1 MSKQCA
7 KCTKTVFPVE
17 ELKCLDKVWHKGC
30 FRCQECNMSLNMKN
44 YKGYNKLPYCNAHY
58 PKTTHTVV
66 AETPE
71 TRRIAENTK
80 IQSNVQYHSDFE
92 RSKGA
97 YTQVPDTV
105 DMKRLLLNTQNISAI
120 QYHKD
125 FEMSKDQFTPVVDTP
140 DLKRVRD
147 NTKNISLIEYQKE
160 FTSQRGSCKQ
170 ISDTVEMR
178 THSRNTDNFSTV
190 KYHAEFEKSK
200 GAKIS
205 IADDPETKRV
215 RKNMETISNISY
227 HGDLQKRNQMEMNR
241 PVEQDDHVSRRRPG
255 STGDYEPRGRQ
266 PGSINDYDPTANQGG
281 TPYSQ
286 RQSQGTAV
294 YDSRTGV
301 VYENP
306 MAYQGGNY
314 QYQGSNAPQ
323 QAPQQ
328 QGGSAP
334 GYAVWQPPSTRVDH
348 HQRYSTGSSSSIQN
362 GSHGRKV
369 GSISDYDPV
378 NEKYGSIAGQYSE
391 PSTTYTPPVTS
402 DEEPPQ
408 TTPKPVPTAEEQID
422 TTVPI
427 SSADSSAEKDA
438 ISAQEE
444 DPKMEIHF
452 ATPVRMTQTNQIPS
466 MINNLPPT
474 YAPPAPPTEEAASPS
489 DDCLPSYDPPA
500 PPSYDP
506 PTSPNEETISQSN
519 DCPPQYDPPPPP
531 TEEVM
536 DRSEDFS
543 SPEDLAGSSQ
553 PQQARQPAYQPPPQ
567 QQQQQPYR
575 PPGQPQR
582 NQVKYKAMYDY
593 TAADD
598 DEVSFR
604 EDDYI
609 VNCEII
615 DAGWMEGTVER
626 TGQRGMLPSNY
637 VEKCS

>member
-7 KCTKTVFPVE
+7 KCSKTVFPVE

-30 FRCQECNMSLNMKN
+30 FRCQECGMTLNMKN

-66 AETPE
+66 ADTPE
-71 TRRIAENTK
+71 SRRIAENTK

-92 RSKGA
+92 RRKGT

-105 DMKRLLLNTQNISAI
+105 DMKRLLLNTQNLSSI

-125 FEMSKDQFTPVVDTP
+125 FEMTKDQFTPVVDTP
-140 DLKRVRD
+140 DLQRVRD

-160 FTSQRGSCKQ
+160 FTTQRGTCNQ
-170 ISDTVEMR
+170 ICDTVEMR
-178 THSRNTDNFSTV
+178 THFRNTDNFSTI
-190 KYHAEFEKSK
+190 KYHAEFEKTK

-215 RKNMETISNISY
+215 RKNMETISNVSY
-227 HGDLQKRNQMEMNR
+227 HGDVLKRNKMEMNR
-241 PVEQDDHVSRRRPG
+241 PVEQEV
-255 STGDYEPRGRQ
+255 
-266 PGSINDYDPTANQGG
+266 
-281 TPYSQ
+281 
-286 RQSQGTAV
+286 
-294 YDSRTGV
+294 
-301 VYENP
+301 
-306 MAYQGGNY
+306 
-314 QYQGSNAPQ
+314 
-323 QAPQQ
+323 
-328 QGGSAP
+328 
-334 GYAVWQPPSTRVDH
+334 
-348 HQRYSTGSSSSIQN
+348 QN

-378 NEKYGSIAGQYSE
+378 NEKYGSIAGQYSGYQHQQSPPPPPPQQE
-391 PSTTYTPPVTS
+391 DPIPQYNPVEVPPPHMDVEDTTFNIPPVTN
-402 DEEPPQ
+402 DEDIP
-408 TTPKPVPTAEEQID
+408 TTNTSPVTNEEEFPTTNTPSVTKVEEQFSSN
-422 TTVPI
+422 VPPLP
-427 SSADSSAEKDA
+427 DDDNVDLSAEKDA

-452 ATPVRMTQTNQIPS
+452 ATPVRMTPQHVISPVENDIP
-466 MINNLPPT
+466 PP
-474 YAPPAPPTEEAASPS
+474 YDPPAPPTEES
-489 DDCLPSYDPPA
+489 
-500 PPSYDP
+500 
-506 PTSPNEETISQSN
+506 ISQSEN
-519 DCPPQYDPPPPP
+519 YPLPGPPD
-531 TEEVM
+531 
-536 DRSEDFS
+536 
-543 SPEDLAGSSQ
+543 DLTGGSQ
-553 PQQARQPAYQPPPQ
+553 PQQARQPAYQPQQ

-582 NQVKYKAMYDY
+582 NQVKYKALYDY

-609 VNCEII
+609 SNCEII

-637 VEKCS
+637 VEKTS

>member
-7 KCTKTVFPVE
+7 KCSKTVFPVE

-30 FRCQECNMSLNMKN
+30 FRCQECGMTLNMKN

-66 AETPE
+66 ADTPE
-71 TRRIAENTK
+71 SRRIAENTK
-80 IQSNVQYHSDFE
+80 IQSN
-92 RSKGA
+92 
-97 YTQVPDTV
+97 
-105 DMKRLLLNTQNISAI
+105 I
-120 QYHKD
+120 
-125 FEMSKDQFTPVVDTP
+125 
-140 DLKRVRD
+140 
-147 NTKNISLIEYQKE
+147 
-160 FTSQRGSCKQ
+160 
-170 ISDTVEMR
+170 
-178 THSRNTDNFSTV
+178 
-190 KYHAEFEKSK
+190 KYHAEFEKTK

-215 RKNMETISNISY
+215 RKNMETISNVSY
-227 HGDLQKRNQMEMNR
+227 HGDVLKRNKMEMNR
-241 PVEQDDHVSRRRPG
+241 PVEQEEAQSRRRPG
-255 STGDYEPRGRQ
+255 STGDHEPRGRQ
-266 PGSINDYDPTANQGG
+266 PGSISDYDPTANKGG

-301 VYENP
+301 D
-306 MAYQGGNY
+306 
-314 QYQGSNAPQ
+314 S
-323 QAPQQ
+323 
-328 QGGSAP
+328 
-334 GYAVWQPPSTRVDH
+334 

-378 NEKYGSIAGQYSE
+378 NEKYGSIAGQYSGYQHQQSPPPPPPQQE
-391 PSTTYTPPVTS
+391 DPIPQYNPVEVPPPHMDVEDTTFNIPPVTN
-402 DEEPPQ
+402 DEDIP
-408 TTPKPVPTAEEQID
+408 TTNTSPVTNEEEFPTTNTPSVTKVEEQFSSN
-422 TTVPI
+422 VPPLP
-427 SSADSSAEKDA
+427 DDDNVDLSAEKDA

-452 ATPVRMTQTNQIPS
+452 ATPVRMTPQHVISPVENDIP
-466 MINNLPPT
+466 PP
-474 YAPPAPPTEEAASPS
+474 YDPPAPPTEES
-489 DDCLPSYDPPA
+489 
-500 PPSYDP
+500 
-506 PTSPNEETISQSN
+506 ISQSEN
-519 DCPPQYDPPPPP
+519 YPLPGPPD
-531 TEEVM
+531 
-536 DRSEDFS
+536 
-543 SPEDLAGSSQ
+543 DLTGGSQ
-553 PQQARQPAYQPPPQ
+553 PQQARQPAYQPQQ

-582 NQVKYKAMYDY
+582 NQVKYKALYDY

-609 VNCEII
+609 SNCEII

-637 VEKCS
+637 VEKTS

>member
-30 FRCQECNMSLNMKN
+30 FRCQVCEMTLNMKN

-66 AETPE
+66 ADTPE

-80 IQSNVQYHSDFE
+80 IQSN
-92 RSKGA
+92 
-97 YTQVPDTV
+97 
-105 DMKRLLLNTQNISAI
+105 I

-147 NTKNISLIEYQKE
+147 NTKNISLVEYQKE
-160 FTSQRGSCKQ
+160 FTTQRGTCNQ
-170 ISDTVEMR
+170 ICDTVEMR
-178 THSRNTDNFSTV
+178 THFRNTDNFSTI

-227 HGDLQKRNQMEMNR
+227 HGDIHKRNQMEMNR
-241 PVEQDDHVSRRRPG
+241 PVEQEANQGQGRRRPG
-255 STGDYEPRGRQ
+255 STGDYDPRGRQ
-266 PGSINDYDPTANQGG
+266 PGSISDYDPTANQMG

-306 MAYQGGNY
+306 MAYQGGNP
-314 QYQGSNAPQ
+314 QYPGSG
-323 QAPQQ
+323 APQQ
-328 QGGSAP
+328 QGGNAP
-334 GYAVWQPPSTRVDH
+334 AYTVWQPSSARVV
-348 HQRYSTGSSSSIQN
+348 QN

-378 NEKYGSIAGQYSE
+378 NEKYGSIAGQYSGHQQPQQLPPPPQQE
-391 PSTTYTPPVTS
+391 DPIPQYNPVEVLPGKLVYSNSHFKLEEDPITNTPSVTMDEEIPTTTTPSITTDEEQVSTTPTVPPVPEDS
-402 DEEPPQ
+402 
-408 TTPKPVPTAEEQID
+408 VD
-422 TTVPI
+422 T
-427 SSADSSAEKDA
+427 EKDA

-452 ATPVRMTQTNQIPS
+452 ATPVMMTKTPT
-466 MINNLPPT
+466 NLPMYTSPPT
-474 YAPPAPPTEEAASPS
+474 VDNDIPPA
-489 DDCLPSYDPPA
+489 
-500 PPSYDP
+500 
-506 PTSPNEETISQSN
+506 
-519 DCPPQYDPPPPP
+519 YDPPPPP
-531 TEEVM
+531 TE
-536 DRSEDFS
+536 DSFTPSDDFKLPAS
-543 SPEDLAGSSQ
+543 SDNVTGSSQ
-553 PQQARQPAYQPPPQ
+553 PQQARQPAYQPPQ

-582 NQVKYKAMYDY
+582 NQVKYVALYDY

-604 EDDYI
+604 EEDFI
-609 VNCEII
+609 INCEII
-615 DAGWMEGTVER
+615 DPGWMEGTVER

-637 VEKCS
+637 VEKTSS

>member
-7 KCTKTVFPVE
+7 KCSKTVFPVE

-30 FRCQECNMSLNMKN
+30 FRCQECGMTLNMKN

-66 AETPE
+66 ADTPE
-71 TRRIAENTK
+71 SRRIAENTK

-92 RSKGA
+92 RRKGT

-105 DMKRLLLNTQNISAI
+105 DMKRLLLNTQNLSSI

-125 FEMSKDQFTPVVDTP
+125 FEMTKDQFTPVVDTP
-140 DLKRVRD
+140 DLQRVRD

-160 FTSQRGSCKQ
+160 FTTQRGTCNQ
-170 ISDTVEMR
+170 ICDTVEMR
-178 THSRNTDNFSTV
+178 THFRNTDNFSTI
-190 KYHAEFEKSK
+190 KYHAEFEKTK

-215 RKNMETISNISY
+215 RKNMETISNVSY
-227 HGDLQKRNQMEMNR
+227 HGDVLKRNKMEMNR
-241 PVEQDDHVSRRRPG
+241 PVEQEEAQSRRRPG
-255 STGDYEPRGRQ
+255 STGDHEPRGRQ
-266 PGSINDYDPTANQGG
+266 PGSISDYDPTANKGG

-301 VYENP
+301 D
-306 MAYQGGNY
+306 
-314 QYQGSNAPQ
+314 S
-323 QAPQQ
+323 
-328 QGGSAP
+328 
-334 GYAVWQPPSTRVDH
+334 

-378 NEKYGSIAGQYSE
+378 NEKYGSIAGQYSGYQHQQSPPPPPPQQE
-391 PSTTYTPPVTS
+391 DPIPQYNPVEVPPPHMDEDTTFNIPPVTN
-402 DEEPPQ
+402 DEDIP
-408 TTPKPVPTAEEQID
+408 TTNTSPVTNEEEFPTTNTPSVTKVEEQFSSN
-422 TTVPI
+422 VPPLP
-427 SSADSSAEKDA
+427 DDDNVDLSAEKDA

-444 DPKMEIHF
+444 DP
-452 ATPVRMTQTNQIPS
+452 T
-466 MINNLPPT
+466 
-474 YAPPAPPTEEAASPS
+474 
-489 DDCLPSYDPPA
+489 
-500 PPSYDP
+500 
-506 PTSPNEETISQSN
+506 
-519 DCPPQYDPPPPP
+519 
-531 TEEVM
+531 
-536 DRSEDFS
+536 
-543 SPEDLAGSSQ
+543 Q
-553 PQQARQPAYQPPPQ
+553 PQQARQPAYQPQQ

-582 NQVKYKAMYDY
+582 NQVKYKALYDY

-609 VNCEII
+609 SNCEII

-637 VEKCS
+637 VEKTS

>member
-7 KCTKTVFPVE
+7 KCSKTVFPVE

-30 FRCQECNMSLNMKN
+30 FRCQECGMTLNMKN

-66 AETPE
+66 ADTPE
-71 TRRIAENTK
+71 SRRIAENTK

-92 RSKGA
+92 RRKGT

-105 DMKRLLLNTQNISAI
+105 DMKRLLLNTQNLSSI

-125 FEMSKDQFTPVVDTP
+125 FEMTKDQFTPVVDTP
-140 DLKRVRD
+140 DLQRVRD

-160 FTSQRGSCKQ
+160 FTTQRGTCNQ
-170 ISDTVEMR
+170 ICDTVEMR
-178 THSRNTDNFSTV
+178 THFRNTDNFSTI
-190 KYHAEFEKSK
+190 KYHAEFEKTK

-215 RKNMETISNISY
+215 RKNMETISNVSY
-227 HGDLQKRNQMEMNR
+227 HGDVLKRNKMEMNR
-241 PVEQDDHVSRRRPG
+241 PVEQEEAQSRRRPG
-255 STGDYEPRGRQ
+255 STGDHEPRGRQ
-266 PGSINDYDPTANQGG
+266 PGSISDYDPTANKGG

-301 VYENP
+301 V
-306 MAYQGGNY
+306 
-314 QYQGSNAPQ
+314 
-323 QAPQQ
+323 
-328 QGGSAP
+328 
-334 GYAVWQPPSTRVDH
+334 
-348 HQRYSTGSSSSIQN
+348 QN

-378 NEKYGSIAGQYSE
+378 NEKYGSIAGQYSVE
-391 PSTTYTPPVTS
+391 DTTFNIPPVTN
-402 DEEPPQ
+402 DEDIP
-408 TTPKPVPTAEEQID
+408 TTNTSPVTNEEEFPTTNTPSVTKVEEQFSSN
-422 TTVPI
+422 VPPLP
-427 SSADSSAEKDA
+427 DDDNVDLSAEKDA

-452 ATPVRMTQTNQIPS
+452 ATPVRMTPQHVISPVENDIP
-466 MINNLPPT
+466 PP
-474 YAPPAPPTEEAASPS
+474 YDPPAPPTEES
-489 DDCLPSYDPPA
+489 
-500 PPSYDP
+500 
-506 PTSPNEETISQSN
+506 ISQSEN
-519 DCPPQYDPPPPP
+519 YPLPGPPD
-531 TEEVM
+531 
-536 DRSEDFS
+536 
-543 SPEDLAGSSQ
+543 DLTGGSQ
-553 PQQARQPAYQPPPQ
+553 PQQARQPAYQPQQ

-582 NQVKYKAMYDY
+582 NQVKYKALYDY

-609 VNCEII
+609 SNCEII

-637 VEKCS
+637 VEKTS

>member
-241 PVEQDDHVSRRRPG
+241 PVEQDV
-255 STGDYEPRGRQ
+255 
-266 PGSINDYDPTANQGG
+266 
-281 TPYSQ
+281 
-286 RQSQGTAV
+286 
-294 YDSRTGV
+294 
-301 VYENP
+301 
-306 MAYQGGNY
+306 
-314 QYQGSNAPQ
+314 
-323 QAPQQ
+323 
-328 QGGSAP
+328 
-334 GYAVWQPPSTRVDH
+334 
-348 HQRYSTGSSSSIQN
+348 QN

-378 NEKYGSIAGQYSE
+378 NEKYGSIAGQYSGYQQQASPPPPPPPQEDPVPQYNPVEVPPPHMDEE

>member
-301 VYENP
+301 V
-306 MAYQGGNY
+306 
-314 QYQGSNAPQ
+314 
-323 QAPQQ
+323 
-328 QGGSAP
+328 
-334 GYAVWQPPSTRVDH
+334 
-348 HQRYSTGSSSSIQN
+348 QN

-378 NEKYGSIAGQYSE
+378 NEKYGSIAGQYSEE

>member
-7 KCTKTVFPVE
+7 KCSKTVFPVE

-30 FRCQECNMSLNMKN
+30 FRCQECGMTLNMKN

-66 AETPE
+66 ADTPE
-71 TRRIAENTK
+71 SRRIAENTK

-92 RSKGA
+92 RRKGT

-105 DMKRLLLNTQNISAI
+105 DMKRLLLNTQNLSSI

-125 FEMSKDQFTPVVDTP
+125 FEMTKDQFTPVVDTP
-140 DLKRVRD
+140 DLQRVRD

-160 FTSQRGSCKQ
+160 FTTQRGTCNQ
-170 ISDTVEMR
+170 ICDTVEMR
-178 THSRNTDNFSTV
+178 THFRNTDNFSTI
-190 KYHAEFEKSK
+190 KYHAEFEKTK

-215 RKNMETISNISY
+215 RKNMETISNVSY
-227 HGDLQKRNQMEMNR
+227 HGDVLKRNKMEMNR
-241 PVEQDDHVSRRRPG
+241 PVEQEEAQSRRRPG
-255 STGDYEPRGRQ
+255 STGDHEPRGRQ
-266 PGSINDYDPTANQGG
+266 PGSISDYDPTANKGG

-301 VYENP
+301 D
-306 MAYQGGNY
+306 
-314 QYQGSNAPQ
+314 S
-323 QAPQQ
+323 
-328 QGGSAP
+328 
-334 GYAVWQPPSTRVDH
+334 

-378 NEKYGSIAGQYSE
+378 NEKYGSIAGQYSVE
-391 PSTTYTPPVTS
+391 DTTFNIPPVTN
-402 DEEPPQ
+402 DEDIP
-408 TTPKPVPTAEEQID
+408 TTNTSPVTNEEEFPTTNTPSVTKVEEQFSSN
-422 TTVPI
+422 VPPLP
-427 SSADSSAEKDA
+427 DDDNVDLSAEKDA

-444 DPKMEIHF
+444 DP
-452 ATPVRMTQTNQIPS
+452 T
-466 MINNLPPT
+466 
-474 YAPPAPPTEEAASPS
+474 
-489 DDCLPSYDPPA
+489 
-500 PPSYDP
+500 
-506 PTSPNEETISQSN
+506 
-519 DCPPQYDPPPPP
+519 
-531 TEEVM
+531 
-536 DRSEDFS
+536 
-543 SPEDLAGSSQ
+543 Q
-553 PQQARQPAYQPPPQ
+553 PQQARQPAYQPQQ

-582 NQVKYKAMYDY
+582 NQVKYKALYDY

-609 VNCEII
+609 SNCEII

-637 VEKCS
+637 VEKTS

>member
-301 VYENP
+301 V
-306 MAYQGGNY
+306 
-314 QYQGSNAPQ
+314 
-323 QAPQQ
+323 
-328 QGGSAP
+328 
-334 GYAVWQPPSTRVDH
+334 
-348 HQRYSTGSSSSIQN
+348 QN

>member
-7 KCTKTVFPVE
+7 KCSKTVFPVE

-30 FRCQECNMSLNMKN
+30 FRCQECGMTLNMKN

-66 AETPE
+66 ADTPE
-71 TRRIAENTK
+71 SRRIAENTK

-92 RSKGA
+92 RRKGT

-105 DMKRLLLNTQNISAI
+105 DMKRLLLNTQNLSSI

-125 FEMSKDQFTPVVDTP
+125 FEMTKDQFTPVVDTP
-140 DLKRVRD
+140 DLQRVRD

-160 FTSQRGSCKQ
+160 FTTQRGTCNQ
-170 ISDTVEMR
+170 ICDTVEMR
-178 THSRNTDNFSTV
+178 THFRNTDNFSTI
-190 KYHAEFEKSK
+190 KYHAEFEKTK

-215 RKNMETISNISY
+215 RKNMETISNVSY
-227 HGDLQKRNQMEMNR
+227 HGDVLKRNKMEMNR
-241 PVEQDDHVSRRRPG
+241 PVEQEEAQSRRRPG
-255 STGDYEPRGRQ
+255 STGDHEPRGRQ
-266 PGSINDYDPTANQGG
+266 PGSISDYDPTANKGG

-301 VYENP
+301 D
-306 MAYQGGNY
+306 
-314 QYQGSNAPQ
+314 S
-323 QAPQQ
+323 
-328 QGGSAP
+328 
-334 GYAVWQPPSTRVDH
+334 

-378 NEKYGSIAGQYSE
+378 NEKYGSIAGQYSGYQHQQSPPPPPPQQE
-391 PSTTYTPPVTS
+391 DPIPQYNPVEVPPPHMDEDTTFNIPPVTN
-402 DEEPPQ
+402 DEDIP
-408 TTPKPVPTAEEQID
+408 TTNTSPVTNEEEFPTTNTPSVTKVEEQFSSN
-422 TTVPI
+422 VPPLP
-427 SSADSSAEKDA
+427 DDDNVDLSAEKDA

-452 ATPVRMTQTNQIPS
+452 ATPVRMTPQHVISPVENDIP
-466 MINNLPPT
+466 PP
-474 YAPPAPPTEEAASPS
+474 YDPPAPPTEES
-489 DDCLPSYDPPA
+489 
-500 PPSYDP
+500 
-506 PTSPNEETISQSN
+506 ISQSEN
-519 DCPPQYDPPPPP
+519 YPLPGPPD
-531 TEEVM
+531 
-536 DRSEDFS
+536 
-543 SPEDLAGSSQ
+543 DLTGGSQ
-553 PQQARQPAYQPPPQ
+553 PQQARQPAYQPQQ

-582 NQVKYKAMYDY
+582 NQVKYKALYDY

-609 VNCEII
+609 SNCEII

-637 VEKCS
+637 VEKTS